1 MESLENQL
9 CTNFE
14 IMLSAVFVLIPFY
27 NANEQHMDRKIADQM
42 GRCAMHCKQK
52 FYDLSFSLYIVEVL
66 FSLKNSE

>member
-42 GRCAMHCKQK
+42 GRCTMHYKQK
-52 FYDLSFSLYIVEVL
+52 FYDLSLSFYLVEVL
-66 FSLKNSE
+66 FY